1 MKTLDYVSDL
11 HNCLTSL
18 NPPRVYKR
26 LCKHVKG
33 ALLLKSYTLILKFK
47 LHMLAKISI
56 IAGLEKKVSSF
67 VQYDRRLAKLP
78 ITIKNFQPAERVY
91 NLKKYV
97 TRGVLK
103 SIGLHQSLLS
113 ATDEIQQDLNRG
125 IAWTTKLIEPPTVTE
140 EPELLT
146 VQRKPEISHIKQW
159 RPQHGAAWAIIGRTI
174 SELLPEQSHKAIS

>member
-1 MKTLDYVSDL
+1 
-11 HNCLTSL
+11 
-18 NPPRVYKR
+18 
-26 LCKHVKG
+26 
-33 ALLLKSYTLILKFK
+33 
-47 LHMLAKISI
+47 MLAKISI

-125 IAWTTKLIEPPTVTE
+125 IA
-140 EPELLT
+140 
-146 VQRKPEISHIKQW
+146 
-159 RPQHGAAWAIIGRTI
+159 
-174 SELLPEQSHKAIS
+174 